1 MKQGFHPCLVHFNR
15 HMCTCIDPNAAKFAS
30 VNHETFNWQRK
41 RHMHF
46 KCRKIWFSQTWSNQK
61 HSTHKGNVTC
71 TFLCL
76 HKFEPY
82 LYSLSQTWHLNGF
95 SSKWLRR
102 CLLISCFVENGLWQI
117 PQAWR
122 FSPWT
127 SENKFHFSQLMQ
139 RNYTYNTNDLKEHF
153 AHLYDVA
160 CGHSNWAKASISHR
174 FHTV

>member
-1 MKQGFHPCLVHFNR
+1 MQQNLPQSTMKHSTDRGNVT
-15 HMCTCIDPNAAKFAS
+15 CTLNAGKFGS
-30 VNHETFNWQRK
+30 VK
-41 RHMHF
+41 RD
-46 KCRKIWFSQTWSNQK
+46 QTTK